1 MPKWAKEKEMA
12 GKGRKYGTE
21 VKLSG
26 FTRGGIPVGKRSGAK
41 SNSVTSRRGDGF
53 TPAEI
58 AALGLAG
65 GLTAAAGGMIYGG
78 FRKGLGKK

>member
-1 MPKWAKEKEMA
+1 MPERAKEKEMA
-12 GKGRKYGTE
+12 GKARKYGSE

-26 FTRGGIPVGKRSGAK
+26 FTRGGVPVGKRSGAK

-65 GLTAAAGGMIYGG
+65 ALTAGAGGLMVGALKY
-78 FRKGLGKK
+78 KGKK